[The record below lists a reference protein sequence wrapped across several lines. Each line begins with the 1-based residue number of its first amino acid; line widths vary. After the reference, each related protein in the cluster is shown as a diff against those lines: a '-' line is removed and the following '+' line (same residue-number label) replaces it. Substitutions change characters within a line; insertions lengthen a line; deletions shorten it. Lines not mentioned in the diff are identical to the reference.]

1 MDYGLRKGGVQL
13 TYSNDTVAFD
23 NFHENYKALCQ
34 ELSGDMNLR
43 DVGKKISSFIWNYS
57 YSILDVRDK
66 VNIRQSLNNL
76 RIKIDEDNYLQDA
89 KNKHDFE
96 EANNLYNLIYKK
108 LYYSYYLEYLTIL
121 GNFIEKLAPTFM
133 PNTTIQK
140 KLLAYYD
147 NLPFFEQFKV
157 QNQILTKSLSE
168 FSITEF
174 PRMFNKLFTYYFAYN
189 LFITTEH
196 RGYIEKLLSLVLTK
210 LLDDDKI
217 RFIAKYDANYKGC
230 YSVQQWEQFYEL
242 EDSTLEVFFLVNS
255 VMNESFSK
263 IGVLPKINEKIYV
276 DKTLI

>member
-34 ELSGDMNLR
+34 ELSIGRNLR
-43 DVGKKISSFIWNYS
+43 DSGKLISSFIWNYS
-57 YSILDVRDK
+57 YSILDMQDK
-66 VNIRQSLNNL
+66 VHIRQSLTDLRVKIDGDNNL
-76 RIKIDEDNYLQDA
+76 KDA
-89 KNKHDFE
+89 EKKRTSGI
-96 EANNLYNLIYKK
+96 LYELIYNK
-108 LYYSYYLEYLTIL
+108 LYYGYFLEYLTIL

-157 QNQILTKSLSE
+157 QNSIITKALSE
-168 FSITEF
+168 FSIVKF
-174 PRMFNKLFTYYFAYN
+174 PDMFNKMFTYYFAYS
-189 LFITTEH
+189 LFITEKH
-196 RGYIEKLLSLVLTK
+196 RYYIERLLSLLLTK
-210 LLDDDKI
+210 LLDEEKI
-217 RFIAKYDANYKGC
+217 RFISKYDANYDNC
-230 YSVQQWEQFYEL
+230 YSISQWEQFYEL

-255 VMNESFSK
+255 LINESFSN